1 MWPLP
6 ERSLPPLSPE
16 VQRAFQAAQADVFA
30 ADRPVETIHLFAA
43 LAEQSPEF
51 RAVVDEALG
60 TAAYAPAL
68 LGRLVRDVP
77 PGASGG
83 ELRDDAK
90 RVIFRCSSIAAD
102 AGEDRAG
109 WRSMM
114 GALLTDRALVRKLQ
128 AASAAPRPLDVAL
141 WDVAGVPPAL
151 SADASSFVRRFSEI
165 ANRRTRGAC
174 GEFALVRQFESR
186 FITVDFFPSAFE
198 AEAARVGATVR
209 GTRLTVHDDRADPLH
224 VQVVMHVAVS

>member
-6 ERSLPPLSPE
+6 ERSLPPLSPD
-16 VQRAFQAAQADVFA
+16 VQRAIQAALTDAFADN
-30 ADRPVETIHLFAA
+30 RSVETIDLFAA
-43 LAEQSPEF
+43 LAQQSPEF

-60 TAAYAPAL
+60 GAASATAL
-68 LGRLVRDVP
+68 LGRLPRDIP
-77 PGASGG
+77 PGASAGQIQ
-83 ELRDDAK
+83 DDAK

-128 AASAAPRPLDVAL
+128 AASANAPRLLDIAL

-151 SADASSFVRRFSEI
+151 SADATSFVSRFSEI
-165 ANRRTRGAC
+165 AHRRTRGAC
-174 GEFALVRQFESR
+174 GDFALVRQFESQSV
-186 FITVDFFPSAFE
+186 TVDFFASAFD
-198 AEAARVGATVR
+198 AEAARVGETVG
-209 GTRLTVHDDRADPLH
+209 GTRLSVHDDRGPLH